1 MGSGTTARQSSGLL
15 DTLDAQ
21 IMRHQSAISLVTGI
35 LAVLGVGAM
44 LFGVARVSPLLR
56 VLSPF

>member
-1 MGSGTTARQSSGLL
+1 MRLCKEAILGLL
-15 DTLDAQ
+15 STLDSHINQ
-21 IMRHQSAISLVTGI
+21 RQSAISLVTGA

-44 LFGVARVSPLLR
+44 LLGVARVPPLLK

>member
-1 MGSGTTARQSSGLL
+1 MGSGTATRQSSGLL

-21 IMRHQSAISLVTGI
+21 ITRHQSAISLVTGI
-35 LAVLGVGAM
+35 LAVLGVSAM
-44 LFGVARVSPLLR
+44 FLGVARVAPLLR

>member
-1 MGSGTTARQSSGLL
+1 MRLRKEAISALLSTLDSHINQRQSV
-15 DTLDAQ
+15 
-21 IMRHQSAISLVTGI
+21 ISLVTGT

-44 LFGVARVSPLLR
+44 LLGVARVSPHLK

>member
-1 MGSGTTARQSSGLL
+1 MGAGTTVRQSSGLL
-15 DTLDAQ
+15 QTLDGH
-21 IMRHQSAISLVTGI
+21 ITRHQSGISLVTGI

-44 LFGVARVSPLLR
+44 LFGVVRASPLLR

>member
-1 MGSGTTARQSSGLL
+1 MRLCKEALLGLL
-15 DTLDAQ
+15 GTLDSHINQ
-21 IMRHQSAISLVTGI
+21 HQSAISLVTGA

-44 LFGVARVSPLLR
+44 LLGVARVSPLLK